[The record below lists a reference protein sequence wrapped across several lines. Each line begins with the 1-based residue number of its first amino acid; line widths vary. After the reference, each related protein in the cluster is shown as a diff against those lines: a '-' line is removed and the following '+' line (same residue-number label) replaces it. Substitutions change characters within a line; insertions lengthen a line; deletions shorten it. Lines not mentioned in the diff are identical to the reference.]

1 MKFVAFLQR
10 NVLQA
15 TVLYYALYR
24 RFFLIIAS
32 CGGFQTGSYGTL
44 LLPAS
49 RTSKSTEMC
58 IWNIK
63 VQDGQRITLETR
75 QLDLGMDN
83 TFKTLIKTM
92 IINKEDLF
100 QRKCYFW
107 KSSVKKLPNLLFHFK
122 FKFLLAIKILNL
134 RCIYI
139 CYLFFILFYLHHTI
153 TTPGSDCSKSFII
166 IREGLGSQGKAHPK
180 ICGSDLSRVSKIIST
195 GNAFS
200 VEVYANCM
208 CDRRQFRASWRIATE
223 GITYVM

>member
-1 MKFVAFLQR
+1 MFYKHI
-10 NVLQA
+10 
-15 TVLYYALYR
+15 VLYYALYR

-122 FKFLLAIKILNL
+122 FKFLLAIKILVWIL
-134 RCIYI
+134 GVFIFVIYF
-139 CYLFFILFYLHHTI
+139 LFCSIYTI
-153 TTPGSDCSKSFII
+153 QAVTV
-166 IREGLGSQGKAHPK
+166 RNH
-180 ICGSDLSRVSKIIST
+180 LSSYERV
-195 GNAFS
+195 
-200 VEVYANCM
+200 
-208 CDRRQFRASWRIATE
+208 
-223 GITYVM
+223 